1 MIEQSTCIRFKKTSS
16 QAEATDHI
24 EFQVSNKEY
33 LFEVIRILKIC
44 NPQLHLISRNFEKY
58 ILKYI
63 KYN

>member
-33 LFEVIRILKIC
+33 LFEVIRILKTLQPSIT
-44 NPQLHLISRNFEKY
+44 FK
-58 ILKYI
+58 
-63 KYN
+63 